1 MKTSIL
7 QPNSQTVLTP
17 NKVTDDLSPPSIN
30 NSKELRI
37 KNKGFTLIEL
47 MVIVVIIGIL
57 GAVAVPAYQ
66 DYTVRSQVTEG
77 LSLASGAK
85 VQVAEYYSNHGEFP
99 ESNED
104 LGFNGATG
112 SLISKTE
119 IHEEGEI
126 RTIFGEGANKAA
138 QGKTLSLFPW
148 PTEIENL
155 KWDCEGT
162 LDEKYMPTGCGQQ
175 ADPTTSTETRN
186 VSCNDVMNDGNH
198 YSGTVEQERTV
209 TTPSR
214 GSASYGDWRGGDT
227 SSCEIVPMKN
237 WYKVE
242 FTRCYGG
249 GFDRYGNNINNTN
262 PIYLPMSLGPKIVWQ
277 DMAPIRYPNTNPNR
291 RNCTINFNSVRDDG
305 VLLETLQAYE
315 KPTD

>member
-1 MKTSIL
+1 MK
-7 QPNSQTVLTP
+7 
-17 NKVTDDLSPPSIN
+17 
-30 NSKELRI
+30 I

-47 MVIVVIIGIL
+47 MVTVVIIGIL

-66 DYTVRSQVTEG
+66 DYTIRSQVTEG

-99 ESNED
+99 ETND
-104 LGFNGATG
+104 DIGFNGATG
-112 SLISKTE
+112 SLISTTE

-148 PTEIENL
+148 PTESENL

-175 ADPTTSTETRN
+175 AEPTVTTVQR
-186 VSCNDVMNDGNH
+186 
-198 YSGTVEQERTV
+198 TVECDEGFTGNVIQETEQ

-214 GSASYGDWRGGDT
+214 GSPSYGEWRVISNNCTKIHTEEEWRLTRDAAGRCGGVD
-227 SSCEIVPMKN
+227 SYFLEYRWLPIGSPAPIVMACYVINSGPR
-237 WYKVE
+237 YKVATKTGR
-242 FTRCYGG
+242 TR
-249 GFDRYGNNINNTN
+249 
-262 PIYLPMSLGPKIVWQ
+262 
-277 DMAPIRYPNTNPNR
+277 
-291 RNCTINFNSVRDDG
+291 
-305 VLLETLQAYE
+305 
-315 KPTD
+315 